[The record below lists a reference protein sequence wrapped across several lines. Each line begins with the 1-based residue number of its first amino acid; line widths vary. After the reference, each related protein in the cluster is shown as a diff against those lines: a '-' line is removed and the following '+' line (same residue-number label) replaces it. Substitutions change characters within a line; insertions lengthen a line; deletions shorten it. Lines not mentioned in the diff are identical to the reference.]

1 MKKSEKSV
9 KLPILS
15 LSGREGGELLLPG
28 VVFNAKVNLPLMAQA
43 VRVFLSNQRK
53 AFAKTKTRGEV
64 RGSGKKIWRQKGTGR
79 ARHKDRYA
87 PIFVGGGVTHGPK
100 GNRNY
105 KKKFSLKMKRASLC
119 SALTLRLKEKNIL
132 AVEGFSEFGFKTK
145 PVLTALRSRAGVV
158 EGQKCLLVLS
168 NLKGK
173 VKKALRNVP
182 FITVSS
188 VADLNTYL
196 VLNHNRLILTP
207 KSVKN
212 LSRRISKNG

>member
-1 MKKSEKSV
+1 MKKTKKST
-9 KLPILS
+9 KLPVLN
-15 LSGREGGELLLPG
+15 LSGRDEGEIVLPG
-28 VVFNAKVNLPLMAQA
+28 GIFAAKVNLPLMAQA

-100 GNRNY
+100 GDRNY
-105 KKKFSLKMKRASLC
+105 KKKFSLKMKRASLK
-119 SALTLRLKEKNIL
+119 SALTVKFEDKSIL
-132 AVEGFSEFGFKTK
+132 VIKGFDKFGFKTK
-145 PVLTALRSRAGVV
+145 PILNALTDRAGLT
-158 EGQKCLLVLS
+158 EDRKFLLVLS

-182 FITVSS
+182 FVTVSS
-188 VADLNTYL
+188 AAGLNTYL
-196 VLNHNRLILTP
+196 VLNHDRLILTP
-207 KSVKN
+207 RSVKD
-212 LSRRISKNG
+212 LSKRMGENE